1 MKTNRKVFR
10 YFLVVLLLITSV
22 WLVNFMAA
30 GPATETEPK
39 TLRVALLPDESPNIV
54 IEKNMPLKAYLE
66 KVLNMKVELIV
77 TTDYTAMIEAM
88 RRGNIDVGYFGPVSY
103 VLLKSRFDGV
113 KPFVAKK
120 DRDGSLTYHSI
131 VIAGADTPIKT
142 LSDIRGKVV
151 AFGDPASTSSNV
163 IPKLMLK
170 KDGGLNHEQDFESRY
185 LGAHD
190 AVAIAVMN
198 GHADAGG
205 LGKHIFDSLVQRGI
219 IDPNKIRVIK
229 VSDPIPQYPFVMRTD
244 LDKVL
249 QRRIKQAFLDLK
261 DEDVLEPLQAYGFGE
276 VSDKDYDIIR
286 DAVRSLGIDLPKAN

>member
-1 MKTNRKVFR
+1 MNKKVLG
-10 YFLVVLLLITSV
+10 YFLVVLFLIISV
-22 WLVNFMAA
+22 LLVNFTAKD
-30 GPATETEPK
+30 PATAPEPK
-39 TLRVALLPDESPNIV
+39 PLTVALLPDESPNTV
-54 IEKNMPLKAYLE
+54 IEKNMALKAYLE
-66 KVLNMKVELIV
+66 KALGMKVELVV

-120 DRDGSLTYHSI
+120 DREGNLTYHSI

-142 LSDIRGKVV
+142 LADIRGKTV
-151 AFGDPASTSSNV
+151 AFGDPASTSSHV
-163 IPKLMLK
+163 IPKLMLI
-170 KDGGLNHEQDFESRY
+170 KDGGLKPEQDFEMRY

-190 AVAIAVMN
+190 AVAIAVMR

-219 IDPNKIRVIK
+219 IDPNKVRVIM

-244 LDKVL
+244 LDKNL
-249 QRRIKQAFLDLK
+249 QAKIKQAFLELK
-261 DEDVLEPLQAYGFGE
+261 DENVLKPLQAHGFGE
-276 VSDKDYDIIR
+276 ISDKDFDIIR
-286 DAVRSLGIDLPKAN
+286 DAVKFLQIDLPKGN